1 MVIAPDDLNLVCP
14 LGSVDTTDSVTG
26 SFSAQVR
33 NSQSAKLTRL
43 TATGGRLLR
52 GARKLDPSECMNSG
66 QHVNDLF
73 GLCILSTNTGNY
85 TTSDQ

>member
-1 MVIAPDDLNLVCP
+1 
-14 LGSVDTTDSVTG
+14 
-26 SFSAQVR
+26 
-33 NSQSAKLTRL
+33 
-43 TATGGRLLR
+43 LR